1 MMKALA
7 VLATHAALLVAG
19 CSSSSDQ
26 PKKAPFPAPASFAT
40 DEPAIGNHI
49 VYLRGRSESPGAER
63 VVLDV
68 VAQGAGPSVHGAA
81 FRLSWDTAKLA
92 FVEAHVGAVWSK
104 QAVALAKEGLPG
116 ELVVV
121 WSEKGNSPGVDAS
134 GETVL
139 GSIDF
144 RLKTGEASTLAFR
157 PDRSTLRDRDGAPVT
172 VEWRGGRIAPR

>member
-1 MMKALA
+1 MRALA
-7 VLATHAALLVAG
+7 VIATHAALLVAG
-19 CSSSSDQ
+19 CSTSSDQ
-26 PKKAPFPAPASFAT
+26 PKRERFPAPASFAT
-40 DEPAIGNHI
+40 DEPVADDHI
-49 VYLRGRSESPGAER
+49 VYLRSRPESPGAER

-68 VAQGAGPSVHGAA
+68 VARGAGPSVHGAA
-81 FRLSWDTAKLA
+81 FRLSWDTTKLA

-121 WSEKGNSPGVDAS
+121 WTEKGSSPGVDAS

-144 RLKTGEASTLAFR
+144 SLKTGEASTLAFR
-157 PDRSTLRDRDGAPVT
+157 RDRSTLRDRDGAPVA
-172 VEWRGGRIAPR
+172 VEWRGGRIVPR